1 MVYTIRTTS
10 QFHQAGMAYT
20 FFFWGLFTIYCIGYQ
35 LNRLRIYYVRKSRIN
50 GKEDNVVKD
59 LPLSKYW
66 KSLDYMVRIPWV
78 TNLMAIKHVLGITL
92 FIIINLIFLF
102 FAPFTFNKA
111 YEIPPIGL
119 FDRRAAFIGMAN
131 WGFVFFLAQRNS
143 LLPKI
148 SGLTFEE
155 LIPFHRI
162 ISRIGLAEY
171 FPHFI
176 WRMIVGYRRRWVVKD
191 ALFRNEEYTTG
202 SIAMFAFLLI
212 FITSIEWVR
221 RRYFEIFYWSHVI
234 FLIVAVIFSC
244 WHEHTCFAYF
254 IPCIILWFADRVI
267 RTWQSWFMKTSHVRV
282 EEVVPQ
288 TNSQEGV
295 VRVFFE
301 HKAMRYF
308 RPGQY
313 VFAAFIL
320 NGKKLWEWGNWHPFT
335 ISEYFRLSGN
345 DQASEEG
352 IEERIVGHSL
362 NNTDKGSK
370 IEPSFVH
377 SEHKKHDIS
386 KGSIHS
392 LTDVPITSDLSNLRR
407 RANNNLF
414 SSGGDSHV
422 IGTFHIKAL
431 GQKTKDL
438 LNAASSSSSSDNK
451 NLKVYID
458 GPFGPQLQY
467 QDYPVV
473 ALFATGVGITPALCM
488 IKDIVERRNRGIR
501 TIATDHIYLTWSLRV
516 TDEIHSYM
524 DMFHYW
530 VEKCKTSISP
540 IHLTVNVFATRMK
553 EGPNIFEGLEG
564 FRITYGQRP
573 DIAVE
578 MDKIKT
584 VNAHRRVFAHACG
597 SDIFTQSVVNQAI
610 IHNFDAFHE
619 TFEF

>member
-1 MVYTIRTTS
+1 MAYTIRTTS
-10 QFHQAGMAYT
+10 QFFIAGLAYT
-20 FFFWGLFTIYCIGYQ
+20 FFFWGIFTIYCIGYQ
-35 LNRLRIYYVRKSRIN
+35 LNRIRIYYIRESRIN
-50 GKEDNVVKD
+50 GKEDNVVKE
-59 LPLSKYW
+59 LPFERYW

-78 TNLMAIKHVLGITL
+78 TNLMSIKHILGISL
-92 FIIINLIFLF
+92 FTILNLIFLF
-102 FAPFTFNKA
+102 FAPFTFSGP
-111 YEIPPIGL
+111 YEIPSIGL

-162 ISRIGLAEY
+162 IARIGFAEY
-171 FPHFI
+171 MPHFV
-176 WRMIVGYRRRWVVKD
+176 WRMIVGYRRNWVVKD

-202 SIAMFAFLLI
+202 TIAMLAFILL
-212 FITSIEWVR
+212 FVTSIEWVR
-221 RRYFEIFYWSHVI
+221 RKYFEIFYWGHVI

-244 WHEHTCFAYF
+244 WHEKTCFVYF

-267 RTWQSWFMKTSHVRV
+267 RTWQSWFVKTTNVRV

-288 TNSQEGV
+288 TACQEGV

-301 HKAMRYF
+301 HKTMRWF

-313 VFAAFIL
+313 IFAAFIL

-335 ISEYFRLSGN
+335 LSEYFRISGN
-345 DQASEEG
+345 DRASEQG
-352 IEERIVGHSL
+352 IEERIVGQ
-362 NNTDKGSK
+362 GSATGTSNSSK
-370 IEPSFVH
+370 TEVFLADGQLEKTSEKQISSSPS
-377 SEHKKHDIS
+377 E
-386 KGSIHS
+386 S
-392 LTDVPITSDLSNLRR
+392 LTDASIVSDTTRLRR
-407 RANNNLF
+407 RANNTVF
-414 SSGGDSHV
+414 STDSDTRV
-422 IGTFHIKAL
+422 MGTFHIKAL

-438 LNAASSSSSSDNK
+438 LSAAGDDS
-451 NLKVYID
+451 LRVYID

-488 IKDIVERRNRGIR
+488 IKDIVERRNRGVR
-501 TIATDHIYLTWSLRV
+501 TIATDHVYLTWPLRV
-516 TDEIHSYM
+516 TDEIHTYM
-524 DMFHYW
+524 DMFYYW
-530 VEKCKTSISP
+530 VEKSKTAISP
-540 IHLTVNVFATRMK
+540 IRLTVNVFVTRMK
-553 EGPNIFEGLEG
+553 DGPNVFEGLEG
-564 FRITYGQRP
+564 FKLTYGQRP

-597 SDIFTQSVVNQAI
+597 SDIFTQSVINQAV